1 MAPAR
6 EAHAAPRRGSEM
18 TPTDAWPGGFDI
30 AGLKARWVDVAMVAV
45 LAVSVFTG
53 LLRGLVFEVLS
64 LAGWLAA
71 YVTAQ
76 WATPL
81 LAPHLPVGV
90 PGSALSEAAA
100 FVSAFVA
107 VLVLWALLTR
117 LVRWLVR
124 ASPLNALDRLFGG
137 AFGLLRG
144 GLVLLVVTTV
154 VGLLPLRQSA
164 AWRQSHGAVWLN
176 TALHGLKPLLP
187 AEVSR
192 HLPV

>member
-1 MAPAR
+1 MSGA
-6 EAHAAPRRGSEM
+6 
-18 TPTDAWPGGFDI
+18 DAWLASLDV
-30 AGLKARWVDVAMVAV
+30 ASLKARWVDVAMAAV

-53 LLRGLVFEVLS
+53 LVRGLVFEVLS

-71 YVTAQ
+71 YVAAQ

-81 LAPHLPVGV
+81 LAPRLPVGV
-90 PGSALSEAAA
+90 SGSAISDAAA
-100 FVSAFVA
+100 FVLAFVA
-107 VLVLWALLTR
+107 VLVLWAVLTR

-137 AFGLLRG
+137 TFGLLRG
-144 GLVLLVVTTV
+144 GFVLLVVATV

-176 TALHGLKPLLP
+176 VVLHGLKPLLP
-187 AEVSR
+187 VQVSR

>member
-1 MAPAR
+1 MSGA
-6 EAHAAPRRGSEM
+6 
-18 TPTDAWPGGFDI
+18 DAWLAGLDV
-30 AGLKARWVDVAMVAV
+30 AGLKARWVDVAMVVV

-53 LLRGLVFEVLS
+53 LARGLVFEVLS

-71 YVTAQ
+71 YVAAQ

-90 PGSALSEAAA
+90 PGSAINDAAA
-100 FVSAFVA
+100 FVLAFIV
-107 VLVLWALLTR
+107 VLVLWTVLTQ

-124 ASPLNALDRLFGG
+124 ASPLNALDRLFGA

-144 GLVLLVVTTV
+144 GFVLLVVATV

-176 TALHGLKPLLP
+176 VALHGLKPLLP

-192 HLPV
+192 HLPA